1 MFPSLHRFASVFRVV
16 EELEKLMHSENR
28 RLFLTILMWWI
39 GGYFSVLSFMR
50 FGNRTTTPPSS
61 FPEGINMPNK
71 KHSHKEL
78 YRCLGEVIA
87 LRRKRMGLSQEE
99 LSEASGVDR
108 SFLSSVERGKRNP
121 SFGTV
126 ASIAS
131 GLKMRY
137 TRLISSCEQ
146 CIASK
151 QAS

>member
-1 MFPSLHRFASVFRVV
+1 MS
-16 EELEKLMHSENR
+16 NR
-28 RLFLTILMWWI
+28 
-39 GGYFSVLSFMR
+39 
-50 FGNRTTTPPSS
+50 
-61 FPEGINMPNK
+61 
-71 KHSHKEL
+71 KHTHKEL

-87 LRRKRMGLSQEE
+87 LRRKRLGLSQEE

-131 GLKMRY
+131 GLKIRY
-137 TRLISSCEQ
+137 NRLISSCEQ
-146 CIASK
+146 CLAEK

>member
-1 MFPSLHRFASVFRVV
+1 MS
-16 EELEKLMHSENR
+16 
-28 RLFLTILMWWI
+28 
-39 GGYFSVLSFMR
+39 
-50 FGNRTTTPPSS
+50 
-61 FPEGINMPNK
+61 NK
-71 KHSHKEL
+71 KHSHQEL

-87 LRRKRMGLSQEE
+87 IRRKRMGLSQEE

-137 TRLISSCEQ
+137 TKLISNCEQ
-146 CIASK
+146 CLQAK